1 MIYISERI
9 EGYMPYSGKKATK
22 YNILKYMVNHG
33 DTSKV
38 ELAKQLN
45 LSMPTV
51 LSNVNDLME
60 IGMVTEKGALES
72 TGGRKAVLIGLKSD
86 YRYAL
91 GVDITAN
98 HLGIVL
104 LNLCGEILEQKR
116 IRMRFDADISYY
128 MKLADE
134 LKKIYGPRTIAGK
147 ILGVGISL
155 PGIINQKEKFLV
167 ESHALNL
174 ENYSLKM
181 IEQILAMPVFYEND
195 ANAAMLAENP
205 QRLKNSVYLSL
216 NNTLGGAV
224 CMDGALF
231 TGQNRRAGEF
241 GHMILV
247 PGGKKCYCGKCGC
260 ADAYCAAS
268 VLTQDG
274 KEKLEEFMGSI
285 QIDAKAKEIWEEYL
299 ESLAILVSNLRM
311 SYDTDIILGG
321 EVGGYLGDY
330 MVELGKK
337 IFKYNLFDDDL
348 SYLKNCS
355 YQKEASAVGVAKQF
369 FWKAME
375 TV

>member
-1 MIYISERI
+1 
-9 EGYMPYSGKKATK
+9 MPYSGKKATK
-22 YNILKYMVNHG
+22 YNILNYMLNHG
-33 DTSKV
+33 NTSKV

-51 LSNVNDLME
+51 LSNVNELME
-60 IGMVTEKGALES
+60 AGLVTEKGELES

-104 LNLCGEILEQKR
+104 INLCGEILQQER
-116 IRMRFDADISYY
+116 VRMKFDADISYY
-128 MKLADE
+128 ANLAE
-134 LKKIYGPRTIAGK
+134 KLKKIYEPQVDSGK

-155 PGIINQKEKFLV
+155 PGIINQKEKLLV
-167 ESHALNL
+167 KSHALNL

-181 IEQILAMPVFYEND
+181 VEQILAMPVYYEND

-260 ADAYCAAS
+260 ADAYCPAS
-268 VLTQDG
+268 VLTQG
-274 KEKLEEFMGSI
+274 GENKLEGFMESI
-285 QIDAKAKEIWEEYL
+285 RTDVKAKGVWEGYL
-299 ESLAILVSNLRM
+299 ENLAILISNLRM

-321 EVGGYLGDY
+321 EVGGYLPDY

-355 YQKEASAVGVAKQF
+355 YRKEASAVGVAKQF
-369 FWKAME
+369 FWKVME
-375 TV
+375 TI

>member
-1 MIYISERI
+1 
-9 EGYMPYSGKKATK
+9 MPYAGKKATK
-22 YNILKYMVNHG
+22 YNILNYMLNHG

-38 ELAKQLN
+38 ELAKRLN

-51 LSNVNDLME
+51 LSNVNELIE
-60 IGMVTEKGALES
+60 TGLVTEKGELES
-72 TGGRKAVLIGLKSD
+72 TGGRKAVLIGLKND

-91 GVDITAN
+91 GVNITAN

-104 LNLCGEILEQKR
+104 VDLCGEILKQER
-116 IRMRFDADISYY
+116 IRMKFDADISYY
-128 MKLADE
+128 TKLAEE
-134 LKKIYGPRTIAGK
+134 LKKIYEAQADVDK

-155 PGIINQKEKFLV
+155 PGIINQKERLLV
-167 ESHALNL
+167 RSHALNL

-181 IEQILAMPVFYEND
+181 IEQILAMPVYYEND

-224 CMDGALF
+224 CIDGTLF
-231 TGQNRRAGEF
+231 TGQNRKAGEF

-247 PGGKKCYCGKCGC
+247 PGGKKCYCGKSGC

-268 VLTQDG
+268 VLTQGG
-274 KEKLEEFMGSI
+274 KEKLEEFMESI
-285 QIDAKAKEIWEEYL
+285 QTDQKANRVWEEYL
-299 ESLAILVSNLRM
+299 ENLAILISNLRM
-311 SYDTDIILGG
+311 SYDADIILGG
-321 EVGGYLGDY
+321 EVGGYLPDH
-330 MVELGKK
+330 MVELGKR

-355 YQKEASAVGVAKQF
+355 YRKEASAVGVAKQF
-369 FWKAME
+369 FWKVME
-375 TV
+375 TI

>member
-1 MIYISERI
+1 M
-9 EGYMPYSGKKATK
+9 
-22 YNILKYMVNHG
+22 LNHG

-51 LSNVNDLME
+51 LSNVNELME
-60 IGMVTEKGALES
+60 TGLVTEKGELES
-72 TGGRKAVLIGLKSD
+72 TGGRKAVLIGLKKD
-86 YRYAL
+86 YRYAI
-91 GVDITAN
+91 GVDITAH

-104 LNLCGEILEQKR
+104 VDLCGEVLKQQR
-116 IRMRFDADISYY
+116 IRMKFDAELSYY
-128 MKLADE
+128 MQLAEE
-134 LKKIYGPRTIAGK
+134 LKKIYDIQADSGK

-155 PGIINQKEKFLV
+155 PGIINQKEKLLV
-167 ESHALNL
+167 KSHALNL

-181 IEQILAMPVFYEND
+181 IEQILAMPVYYEND

-205 QRLKNSVYLSL
+205 HRLKNSIYLSL

-268 VLTQDG
+268 VLTQGG
-274 KEKLEEFMGSI
+274 KNKLDEFMESI
-285 QIDAKAKEIWEEYL
+285 QTDVKAKAVWEEYL
-299 ESLAILVSNLRM
+299 ENLAILISNLRM

-321 EVGGYLGDY
+321 EVGGYLPDY
-330 MVELGKK
+330 MVELGRK

-355 YQKEASAVGVAKQF
+355 YRKEASAVGVAKQF
-369 FWKAME
+369 FWKVME
-375 TV
+375 TI

>member
-1 MIYISERI
+1 
-9 EGYMPYSGKKATK
+9 MPYSGKKATK
-22 YNILKYMVNHG
+22 YNILNYMLNHG

-51 LSNVNDLME
+51 LTNVNELIE
-60 IGMVTEKGALES
+60 TGLVTEKGELES

-91 GVDITAN
+91 GIDITAN

-116 IRMRFDADISYY
+116 VRMKFDADLSYY
-128 MKLADE
+128 EKLAEE
-134 LKKIYGPRTIAGK
+134 LKKIYEPRIDADK

-155 PGIINQKEKFLV
+155 PGIINQAEKLLV
-167 ESHALNL
+167 KSHALHL

-181 IEQILAMPVFYEND
+181 IGQILAMPVYYEND

-205 QRLKNSVYLSL
+205 QKLKNSVYLSL

-224 CMDGALF
+224 CIDGALF

-247 PGGKKCYCGKCGC
+247 PDGKKCYCGKYGC

-268 VLTQDG
+268 VLTQGG
-274 KEKLEEFMGSI
+274 KNRLEEFMESI
-285 QIDAKAKEIWEEYL
+285 QTDIKTKEVWEEYL
-299 ESLAILVSNLRM
+299 ENLAILISNLRM

-321 EVGGYLGDY
+321 EVGGYLQDY
-330 MVELGKK
+330 MVELGRK

-355 YQKEASAVGVAKQF
+355 YRKEASAVGVAKQF
-369 FWKAME
+369 FWKVME
-375 TV
+375 TI

>member
-1 MIYISERI
+1 
-9 EGYMPYSGKKATK
+9 MPYSGKKATK
-22 YNILKYMVNHG
+22 YNILNYMLNYG

-51 LSNVNDLME
+51 LSNVNELIE
-60 IGMVTEKGALES
+60 TGLVTEKGELES
-72 TGGRKAVLIGLKSD
+72 TGGRKAVLIGLKND

-91 GVDITAN
+91 GVDITAH

-104 LNLCGEILEQKR
+104 VDLGGEVLKQER
-116 IRMRFDADISYY
+116 IRMKFDAELSYY
-128 MKLADE
+128 VQLAEE
-134 LKKIYGPRTIAGK
+134 LKKIYEPQIDSGK

-155 PGIINQKEKFLV
+155 PGIINQTEKLLV
-167 ESHALNL
+167 KSHALGL

-181 IEQILAMPVFYEND
+181 IEQILTIPVYYEND

-205 QRLKNSVYLSL
+205 QRLKNSIYLSL

-224 CMDGALF
+224 CIDGALF

-268 VLTQDG
+268 VLTQGG
-274 KEKLEEFMGSI
+274 KNKLEVFMGNI
-285 QIDAKAKEIWEEYL
+285 QTDAKANAAWEEYL
-299 ESLAILVSNLRM
+299 ENLAILISNLRM

-321 EVGGYLGDY
+321 EVGGYLPDY
-330 MVELGKK
+330 MVELGRK

-355 YQKEASAVGVAKQF
+355 YRKGASAVGVAKQF
-369 FWKAME
+369 FWKVME
-375 TV
+375 TI

>member
-1 MIYISERI
+1 
-9 EGYMPYSGKKATK
+9 MPYSGKKATK
-22 YNILKYMVNHG
+22 YNILNYMLNHG

-51 LSNVNDLME
+51 LSNVNELME
-60 IGMVTEKGALES
+60 TGMITEKGELES
-72 TGGRKAVLIGLKSD
+72 TGGRKAVLIGLKND
-86 YRYAL
+86 YRFAL

-98 HLGIVL
+98 HLGFVL
-104 LNLCGEILEQKR
+104 VDLCGEVLKQER
-116 IRMRFDADISYY
+116 IRMKFDTDISYY
-128 MKLADE
+128 VKLAEE
-134 LKKIYGPRTIAGK
+134 LKKIYDTHIDPDK
-147 ILGVGISL
+147 ILGVGISM
-155 PGIINQKEKFLV
+155 PGIINQKEKLLV
-167 ESHALNL
+167 KSHALTL

-181 IEQILAMPVFYEND
+181 IEQILAMPVYYEND
-195 ANAAMLAENP
+195 ANAALLAENP
-205 QRLKNSVYLSL
+205 QKLKNSIYLSL

-231 TGQNRRAGEF
+231 TGQNRKAGEF

-247 PGGKKCYCGKCGC
+247 PGGKKCYCGKYGC

-274 KEKLEEFMGSI
+274 KEKLEEFMERI
-285 QIDAKAKEIWEEYL
+285 QTDSKAYGAWEDYL
-299 ESLAILVSNLRM
+299 ENLAILISNLRM

-321 EVGGYLGDY
+321 EVGGYLSDY
-330 MVELGKK
+330 MVELGKR

-355 YQKEASAVGVAKQF
+355 YRKEASAVGVAKQF
-369 FWKAME
+369 FWKVME
-375 TV
+375 MI

>member
-1 MIYISERI
+1 
-9 EGYMPYSGKKATK
+9 MPYSGKKATK
-22 YNILKYMVNHG
+22 YIILNYMLNHG

-51 LSNVNDLME
+51 LSNVNELIE
-60 IGMVTEKGALES
+60 TGLVTEKGELES
-72 TGGRKAVLIGLKSD
+72 TGGRKAVVIGLKSD
-86 YRYAL
+86 YRYAI
-91 GVDITAN
+91 GVDITAH

-104 LNLCGEILEQKR
+104 IDLFGEIIKQER
-116 IRMRFDADISYY
+116 IRMKFDANISYY
-128 MKLADE
+128 MQLAEE
-134 LKKIYGPRTIAGK
+134 LKKIYEPQIDTDR

-155 PGIINQKEKFLV
+155 PGIINQTEKLLV
-167 ESHALNL
+167 KSHALDL

-181 IEQILAMPVFYEND
+181 IEQILTMPVYYEND

-205 QRLKNSVYLSL
+205 QRLKNSIYLSL

-224 CMDGALF
+224 CIDGALF

-268 VLTQDG
+268 VLTQGG
-274 KEKLEEFMGSI
+274 KNKLEEFMQSI
-285 QIDAKAKEIWEEYL
+285 QTDSKANAAWEEYL
-299 ESLAILVSNLRM
+299 ENLAILISNLRM

-321 EVGGYLGDY
+321 EVGGYLPDY
-330 MVELGKK
+330 MVELGKR

-348 SYLKNCS
+348 SYLKNCA
-355 YQKEASAVGVAKQF
+355 YRKEASAVGVAKQF
-369 FWKAME
+369 FWKVME
-375 TV
+375 TL

>member
-1 MIYISERI
+1 
-9 EGYMPYSGKKATK
+9 MPYSGKKATK
-22 YNILKYMVNHG
+22 YNILSYMLNHG

-51 LSNVNDLME
+51 LSNVNELME
-60 IGMVTEKGALES
+60 TGLVTEKGELES
-72 TGGRKAVLIGLKSD
+72 TGGRKAVLIGLKKD
-86 YRYAL
+86 YRYAI
-91 GVDITAN
+91 GVDITAH

-104 LNLCGEILEQKR
+104 VDLCGEVLKQQR
-116 IRMRFDADISYY
+116 IRMKFDAELSYY
-128 MKLADE
+128 MQLAEE
-134 LKKIYGPRTIAGK
+134 LKKIYDIQADSGK

-155 PGIINQKEKFLV
+155 PGIINQKEKLLV
-167 ESHALNL
+167 KSHALNL

-181 IEQILAMPVFYEND
+181 IEQILAMPVYYEND

-205 QRLKNSVYLSL
+205 HRLKNSIYLSL

-268 VLTQDG
+268 VLTQGGKNKLDEFMESIQTDV
-274 KEKLEEFMGSI
+274 KEK
-285 QIDAKAKEIWEEYL
+285 AVWEEYL
-299 ESLAILVSNLRM
+299 ENLAILISNLRM

-321 EVGGYLGDY
+321 EVGGYLPDY
-330 MVELGKK
+330 MVELGRK

-355 YQKEASAVGVAKQF
+355 YRKEASAVGVAKQF
-369 FWKAME
+369 FWKVME
-375 TV
+375 TI